1 MNPWLSYFL
10 GVVTPFIL
18 FVLYLIGG
26 LLIDVF
32 TPTEN
37 YGYSR
42 CVFCLWDSIH
52 PEGAKASPFGQWCR
66 RMAHLHLN
74 PRHRR
79 WTRILRRWP
88 RRSHVEVTLPDGGR
102 YTGKLERW
110 CDGEMPQYLNKTT
123 NKWTRSGDTAHG
135 YGFTDDATGKW
146 FECWDDDA
154 RPTGYAGLLKR
165 SE

>member
-1 MNPWLSYFL
+1 MAELLPRRRHAIHLVRALSDRRAADRRLHPDGELRLLPLRVLPL
-10 GVVTPFIL
+10 GFDSPGGREGVAVRAVVPQD
-18 FVLYLIGG
+18 G
-26 LLIDVF
+26 
-32 TPTEN
+32 PPA
-37 YGYSR
+37 
-42 CVFCLWDSIH
+42 
-52 PEGAKASPFGQWCR
+52 PE
-66 RMAHLHLN
+66 N

-110 CDGEMPQYLNKTT
+110 RDGEMPQYLNKTT